1 MVLVTMETASCFTV
15 AGAEE
20 EEGSGGGTQSGGWGR
35 RGGVQCR
42 VLLHECLSGSGDL
55 WNADRNS

>member
-20 EEGSGGGTQSGGWGR
+20 EEGSGGGTQ
-35 RGGVQCR
+35 RGELGEEGVQCS